1 MVSLRRATAA
11 DEYRTMR
18 WRTASPYGEAA
29 RRRILSLSVR
39 VLGLPG
45 QEPNLNLVSASNID
59 VANANKLII
68 ASVVATIAT
77 CARGHEIEF
86 FIRQFDRVSES
97 GHVLHVGLLSVFDV
111 SGGIAVTAATLSLAA
126 RRQSGCTVAQIFF
139 EARAGRSFILLPR
152 YPGKR
157 LPSCTPLTFA
167 DSMLCI
173 DAFL

>member
-1 MVSLRRATAA
+1 
-11 DEYRTMR
+11 MR

-59 VANANKLII
+59 VAKTNKLII
-68 ASVVATIAT
+68 ANVVAAIAT

-97 GHVLHVGLLSVFDV
+97 GHVLHVGLLSVCDI
-111 SGGIAVTAATLSLAA
+111 SGGIFAVTAATLSLAA
-126 RRQSGCTVAQIFF
+126 RHQSGCTAAKIFLCGT
-139 EARAGRSFILLPR
+139 ARRLFFNLVFIFVFHSFYCFVFHFILMPVFRKATVELIAVNIFIG
-152 YPGKR
+152 YALG
-157 LPSCTPLTFA
+157 
-167 DSMLCI
+167 
-173 DAFL
+173 